1 MPGIRTGSLFLVVVL
16 GAAAAPAGAA
26 PMMLAATNFPG
37 LDNITGAVDGINPA
51 AAGPSSY
58 LVGREHLA
66 RTIDPATGEYVPVST
81 QINNDFQFDLGV
93 KDPATS
99 QLAGPY
105 LLVRGHVQG
114 QISSQSVS
122 SNLNGELS
130 GVATSAQVIGTSSDP
145 VPQALLDLAQNP
157 ARMSIAGSV
166 DGGGRN
172 MLGASLLIL
181 PAAVTVVPE
190 PSGVAMFLAVV
201 WTVVLGRRRRRS

>member
-1 MPGIRTGSLFLVVVL
+1 
-16 GAAAAPAGAA
+16 
-26 PMMLAATNFPG
+26 
-37 LDNITGAVDGINPA
+37 
-51 AAGPSSY
+51 
-58 LVGREHLA
+58 
-66 RTIDPATGEYVPVST
+66 
-81 QINNDFQFDLGV
+81 V